1 MVRVLFETSP
11 FFSKYFGTNI
21 YQSARLQKGKFKIPW
36 DFSIR
41 TDNEIQARRPD
52 LLVIDKQAMTCK
64 IIDEAIP
71 EDTGVK
77 AKEDEKIY
85 QDLARE
91 IRKMWGVRTEV
102 IPVVMGALGTVPK
115 RLEKYLESM
124 GVSTPIELIQRTALL
139 GTARILR
146 QVIEVT

>member
-1 MVRVLFETSP
+1 MKRY
-11 FFSKYFGTNI
+11 K
-21 YQSARLQKGKFKIPW
+21 K
-36 DFSIR
+36 
-41 TDNEIQARRPD
+41 
-52 LLVIDKQAMTCK
+52 
-64 IIDEAIP
+64 
-71 EDTGVK
+71 
-77 AKEDEKIY
+77 Y
-85 QDLARE
+85 QDLVRE